1 MKSPLLALLLIV
13 NLLACPVRC
22 LSCETNS
29 AAGEQSISA
38 GCRCCSHSDQTT
50 QSEHPEPCDDECD
63 CQNCICE
70 GAVVE
75 SDIELPET
83 DAFVGVLPIV
93 RLAAK
98 TALQP
103 SEFRSQR
110 LDALG
115 GRLLSG
121 RDVRVANQSWLI

>member
-22 LSCETNS
+22 LSCETNPTM
-29 AAGEQSISA
+29 GEQSIST
-38 GCRCCSHSDQTT
+38 GCCCSHCDQTT
-50 QSEHPEPCDDECD
+50 NSECPVPSGDECD

-83 DAFVGVLPIV
+83 GEFVGVLPIV
-93 RLAAK
+93 RLAAR
-98 TALQP
+98 TAIQP

-115 GRLLSG
+115 GRLFSG
-121 RDVRVANQSWLI
+121 RAVRVAYQSWLI